1 MNKFIQKY
9 WIHINVLFI
18 TAALIFQF
26 VKVYKGH
33 TLSDVYI
40 NIAGAVLLASGIAA
54 ILYIFI
60 IREKRSLIISIL
72 LLAAGYTLICFGYQR
87 QKDPALMWE
96 GSDVAWYNYQAG
108 EETVKYGADYVVST
122 WNTRANPFDTDSTDV
137 LPTEA
142 REMFMKDVYK
152 DYMKMF
158 TGDRWIPKKLD
169 LDKNNNRPYMHP
181 PLTPVVIGL
190 WLKVFPYGRYSA
202 QILMILLN
210 LIVFSLIFSKY
221 YKEGTNAFYV
231 LFFAIVTTPVA
242 ILFINP
248 SAEQM
253 AMMMLALSTGLLMHK
268 NLNGSFYLP
277 LLSGLIM
284 GLAFYTK
291 FIVAFYILFQI
302 IALIINFRTI
312 SIKPVIGYV
321 LGLFVVFLMFTLSGY
336 YFWLTILTGKVVAE
350 LYIQANSPV
359 TISQILLKLYYFGL
373 PLIMIAAY
381 MLYKIKSL
389 SNRIVLI
396 PFILGVVIYM
406 GLTWKVGTFNRY
418 LYIFVPSMFPFFY
431 EAIKE
436 IEFSKKDVIIVPIA
450 GILLLGL
457 ILYL

>member
-1 MNKFIQKY
+1 MNKFIKKY
-9 WIHINVLFI
+9 WILFNVLFI
-18 TAALIFQF
+18 LAAIILQL
-26 VKVYKGH
+26 VKAYKGH
-33 TLSDVYI
+33 TLSEVHI
-40 NIAGAVLLASGIAA
+40 NVAGAVLLAAGIAA

-60 IREKRSLIISIL
+60 IREKKSLAISLI
-72 LLAAGYTLICFGYQR
+72 LLAVGYTLICFGYQM
-87 QKDPALMWE
+87 QKDPELMWD

-108 EETVKYGADYVVST
+108 EEVVKYGADYIVST

-137 LPTEA
+137 FQSDA
-142 REMFMKDVYK
+142 KEMFMKDIYK
-152 DYMKMF
+152 DYMK
-158 TGDRWIPKKLD
+158 TLIGDRWEPKKLD
-169 LDKNNNRPYMHP
+169 LDKNNNRPFMHP

-202 QILMILLN
+202 QILMIVLN
-210 LIVFSLIFSKY
+210 LTLFSLIFTKY
-221 YKEGTNAFYV
+221 FKEGTNKFYV

-253 AMMMLALSTGLLMHK
+253 AMMLLALSTGLLLHK
-268 NLNGSFYLP
+268 DLNGAFYIP
-277 LLSGLIM
+277 LLAGFII

-302 IALIINFRTI
+302 IALLITFRKI
-312 SIKPVIGYV
+312 SFKPVIGYV
-321 LGLFVVFLMFTLSGY
+321 IGLFLIFLMFTLSGY
-336 YFWLTILTGKVVAE
+336 YFWLTILTGKVVTE
-350 LYIQANSPV
+350 LYIQANPPV
-359 TISQILLKLYYFGL
+359 TLFQIVLKLYYFGL

-389 SNRIVLI
+389 SNRIVII

-418 LYIFVPSMFPFFY
+418 LYIFVPAMFPFFY

-436 IEFSKKDVIIVPIA
+436 IEFSKRDVIIVPIA
-450 GILLLGL
+450 GVLLLGL